1 MTQLE
6 ALMNLG
12 MTEKEARQVMED
24 DAKIE
29 HGEKMD
35 FDLSKE
41 QEKNT
46 RQYRQADRKPFIPDL
61 KPRERKPNETK
72 REIIQALKSCLYSL
86 QEDFEETD
94 HPQFKIN
101 PQAIQISNIE
111 RQIDFEIDGV
121 RYRIVLSAP
130 RK

>member
-12 MTEKEARQVMED
+12 MTEEEARQVMED

-35 FDLSKE
+35 FDLTKE

-61 KPRERKPNETK
+61 KPRERKPNEAK
-72 REIIQALKSCLYSL
+72 RKLISMLNDTIIDYVIDHGNNVDNHSVEI
-86 QEDFEETD
+86 T
-94 HPQFKIN
+94 N
-101 PQAIQISNIE
+101 PE
-111 RQIDFEIDGV
+111 RQIDFVLDGV

>member
-12 MTEKEARQVMED
+12 MIEEEARQVMED

-35 FDLSKE
+35 FDLTKE
-41 QEKNT
+41 QEQNT

-61 KPRERKPNETK
+61 KPRERKPNMAK
-72 REIIQALKSCLYSL
+72 REIIQWLYDLFHDTSAEREL
-86 QEDFEETD
+86 TD
-94 HPQFKIN
+94 LTV
-101 PQAIQISNIE
+101 SNIE
-111 RQIDFEIDGV
+111 RQIDFTLDGV
-121 RYRIVLSAP
+121 RYRVVLSAP